1 MIDDLGGK
9 IKTKKVGLR
18 GKTYRYLIDKSSEDK
33 EAKGT
38 KMVSE
43 KGRNMLQKIIKQF
56 SSNWTSEYD
65 KSSRRKLNWYRSH

>member
-38 KMVSE
+38 KNGVR
-43 KGRNMLQKIIKQF
+43 KRKKYVTKNRKTVFKQ
-56 SSNWTSEYD
+56 
-65 KSSRRKLNWYRSH
+65 LNFRI

>member
-38 KMVSE
+38 KNGVR
-43 KGRNMLQKIIKQF
+43 KRKKYVTKNHKAVFKQ
-56 SSNWTSEYD
+56 
-65 KSSRRKLNWYRSH
+65 LNFRI

>member
-38 KMVSE
+38 KNGARKRKKYVT
-43 KGRNMLQKIIKQF
+43 KNHKTVFKQ
-56 SSNWTSEYD
+56 
-65 KSSRRKLNWYRSH
+65 LNFRI

>member
-9 IKTKKVGLR
+9 MKTKKVGLR

-38 KMVSE
+38 KNGVR
-43 KGRNMLQKIIKQF
+43 KRKKYVTKNHKTVFKQ
-56 SSNWTSEYD
+56 
-65 KSSRRKLNWYRSH
+65 LNFRIW